1 MAERDDR
8 MAQNAR
14 NAQSGQAGQGN
25 QGDQGGQGASGADDQ
40 DALDRSL
47 QRRNEDLAGDL
58 ESNRNLSGSTTY
70 ETLREQ
76 GDLDV
81 REVDGGQS
89 DGNRQG
95 GGSSGNQSGGN
106 SGGMR

>member
-14 NAQSGQAGQGN
+14 NAQSGQNQDGQN
-25 QGDQGGQGASGADDQ
+25 ASGSDDQ
-40 DALDRSL
+40 SALDRSL
-47 QRRNEDLAGDL
+47 QRSNEDLAGDL
-58 ESNRNLSGSTTY
+58 ETNRNLSGSTTY

-81 REVDGGQS
+81 REVDGSESGDQQS
-89 DGNRQG
+89 GGNRQG
-95 GGSSGNQSGGN
+95 GGSSGNQS
-106 SGGMR
+106 

>member
-14 NAQSGQAGQGN
+14 NAQSGQ
-25 QGDQGGQGASGADDQ
+25 DQGGQDASGSDDQ
-40 DALDRSL
+40 SALDRSL

-58 ESNRNLSGSTTY
+58 ESNRNLTGSTTY

-81 REVDGGQS
+81 REVDGGESGDKQS
-89 DGNRQG
+89 GGNRP
-95 GGSSGNQSGGN
+95 GSSGNKSNSGD

>member
-14 NAQSGQAGQGN
+14 NAQSGQN
-25 QGDQGGQGASGADDQ
+25 QGGQNASGSDDQ
-40 DALDRSL
+40 AALDKSL
-47 QRRNEDLAGDL
+47 QRGTEDLAGDL
-58 ESNRNLSGSTTY
+58 ETNRNLSGSTTY

-81 REVDGGQS
+81 REVDGGGSGDKQS
-89 DGNRQG
+89 GGNRP
-95 GGSSGNQSGGN
+95 GSSGNQSGGG